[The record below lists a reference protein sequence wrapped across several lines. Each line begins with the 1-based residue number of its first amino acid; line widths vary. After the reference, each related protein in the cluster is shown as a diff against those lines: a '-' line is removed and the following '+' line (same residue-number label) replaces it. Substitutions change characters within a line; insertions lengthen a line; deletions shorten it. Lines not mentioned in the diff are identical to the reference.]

1 MTGALAGRCLC
12 GQIRWQ
18 SSGPVI
24 WAGHCHCDSCR
35 RASSAPVTSF
45 FGVERDSVTW
55 EGEAA
60 IYVSSPGTQ
69 RGHCPSCGSQMFIR
83 SDRWPTETHLYA
95 ATLDDPSA
103 FQPEAHYHFAE
114 RVPWLN
120 VVDDLPKH
128 AGSADA

>member
-1 MTGALAGRCLC
+1 
-12 GQIRWQ
+12 
-18 SSGPVI
+18 
-24 WAGHCHCDSCR
+24 
-35 RASSAPVTSF
+35 
-45 FGVERDSVTW
+45 
-55 EGEAA
+55 
-60 IYVSSPGTQ
+60 
-69 RGHCPSCGSQMFIR
+69 MFIR